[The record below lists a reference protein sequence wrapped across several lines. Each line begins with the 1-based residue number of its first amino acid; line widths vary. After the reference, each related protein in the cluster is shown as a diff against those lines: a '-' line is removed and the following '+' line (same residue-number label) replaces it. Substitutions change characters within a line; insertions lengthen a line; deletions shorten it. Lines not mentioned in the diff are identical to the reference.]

1 MSNLDSVKVIPLG
14 GLDEVGKNM
23 TAIEY
28 NDEIIVID
36 AGTAFPS
43 AEMHGVQL
51 IVPDVDYLKENKEK
65 VKSLY
70 ITHGHEDHIGGIA
83 YFLSEFD
90 VDVYATKLT
99 MVLIKNKLKG
109 KKDTIKNLK
118 IVNKDSVIE
127 GENFKISFFETNHSI
142 PDSVG
147 LVINTPYGNIVHTSD
162 FKVDYT
168 PVDGRVLDFSRIE
181 DIKRQGVLLLLSDST
196 NALKEGFSPS
206 EERVGQELHKII
218 RPLKGRVIATTFA
231 SSLYRIQS
239 LIRIAEAEK
248 RKVVLIGRSM
258 KNNVKAAHKLG
269 YLEVKDGTFVS
280 DRMMEEYAPNE
291 LLIITTGS
299 QGESTSALR
308 RMLENKNPYI
318 TLNSSDTV
326 LFSSHSI
333 PGNEKSVNYLVNE
346 LSKLDVDVYVGGD
359 IHTSG
364 HGYQEEL
371 KLLLSLFKPQYFM
384 PVHGEHRMLKKHA
397 QLATKIGVAKGNCFI
412 CENGSVL
419 EITKNKVSKGKSVKA
434 GAVLVDQSG
443 LGDVKFNIMKDR
455 ERLANHGAAF
465 IQIQKTP
472 HRYKTRVILKG
483 VIAVHDS
490 KQLYREVNSVVE
502 EIMKKNENN
511 RHSSKRD
518 LYKEIGEV
526 LEKHLKRKPLI
537 IPVFD

>member
-1 MSNLDSVKVIPLG
+1 MSNLDTVKVIPLG

-28 NDEIIVID
+28 KDEIIVID

-118 IVNKDSVIE
+118 IVNKDSIIE
-127 GENFKISFFETNHSI
+127 GDNFKISFFETNHSI

-147 LVINTPYGNIVHTSD
+147 LVIDTPCGNIVHTSD

-206 EERVGQELHKII
+206 EEKVGQELHKII
-218 RPLKGRVIATTFA
+218 KPLKGRVIATTFA

-248 RKVVLIGRSM
+248 RKSC
-258 KNNVKAAHKLG
+258 
-269 YLEVKDGTFVS
+269 T
-280 DRMMEEYAPNE
+280 
-291 LLIITTGS
+291 
-299 QGESTSALR
+299 
-308 RMLENKNPYI
+308 
-318 TLNSSDTV
+318 
-326 LFSSHSI
+326 
-333 PGNEKSVNYLVNE
+333 
-346 LSKLDVDVYVGGD
+346 
-359 IHTSG
+359 
-364 HGYQEEL
+364 
-371 KLLLSLFKPQYFM
+371 
-384 PVHGEHRMLKKHA
+384 
-397 QLATKIGVAKGNCFI
+397 
-412 CENGSVL
+412 
-419 EITKNKVSKGKSVKA
+419 
-434 GAVLVDQSG
+434 
-443 LGDVKFNIMKDR
+443 
-455 ERLANHGAAF
+455 
-465 IQIQKTP
+465 
-472 HRYKTRVILKG
+472 
-483 VIAVHDS
+483 
-490 KQLYREVNSVVE
+490 
-502 EIMKKNENN
+502 N
-511 RHSSKRD
+511 R
-518 LYKEIGEV
+518 
-526 LEKHLKRKPLI
+526 
-537 IPVFD
+537 